1 MNFPF
6 AASPRSQSSLA
17 VALALAFAIP
27 SLPAE
32 PKPEA
37 APKPPQPDRVS
48 IDFVVGDQIR
58 RVVIELNASAAPK
71 TVANFKKLVQEG
83 FYNGLAV
90 HRAINH
96 YLVQMGD
103 PLTKDDSAKSNW
115 GTGSPGYT
123 VPAEIKL
130 KHERGSV
137 AMARLP
143 DSRNPSR
150 ASNGSQFYIAL
161 ADMSQLDGQYTVFGQ
176 VVRGLEHLDF
186 ISEQT
191 TDTNDMP
198 VSRIKITAQI
208 GEGEAKSSTAE
219 VLAQSAETLTKGAT
233 SLTKGASSLT
243 KGAVSAASQG
253 VRAAGAVVKDAD
265 KVIPKIDLP
274 KVPFL
279 GGKSGE
285 ATDTGAQTSE
295 TMPPSAPAASTTS
308 ASPTPSQEVILEE
321 VPAEGETKE
330 KRLKL
335 PSLPKFR
342 KPDGSAFRDP
352 VPSAELIPTSS
363 AAAVKPAAPA
373 QPAPTPVAPAPA
385 PASAPAP
392 VKTPAAA
399 PPAVPDTAAAPA
411 PTQPPAPGEAPIIA
425 ADVEKERVSVP
436 VDPKAPKEKRFLGKV
451 ITRFW

>member
-1 MNFPF
+1 MNVPRIAFPGSLSAIALTF
-6 AASPRSQSSLA
+6 ALVSLTA
-17 VALALAFAIP
+17 
-27 SLPAE
+27 AE
-32 PKPEA
+32 PKPGS
-37 APKPPQPDRVS
+37 APKPQPDRVS
-48 IDFVVGDQIR
+48 LDFVVGDRVR
-58 RVVIELNASAAPK
+58 RVVLELDAAAAPQ

-83 FYNGLAV
+83 FYDGLAV

-103 PLTKDDSAKSNW
+103 PLTKDNDAKGNW

-130 KHERGSV
+130 KHQRGAV

-143 DSRNPSR
+143 DGRNPSR

-161 ADMSQLDGQYTVFGQ
+161 ADMSQLDGQYTVFGS
-176 VVRGLEHLDF
+176 VVSGIEHLDF

-198 VSRIKITAQI
+198 VQRIKMSAQI
-208 GEGEAKSSTAE
+208 GEGEAKSAPVE
-219 VLAQSAETLTKGAT
+219 VLAQGAETLTKGAT
-233 SLTKGASSLT
+233 SLTKGAGSLT

-253 VRAAGAVVKDAD
+253 VRAAGAAVKDVD

-274 KVPFL
+274 KVPFI
-279 GGKSGE
+279 GAKSTEPAPRQGGE
-285 ATDTGAQTSE
+285 ATS
-295 TMPPSAPAASTTS
+295 MPPAAQ
-308 ASPTPSQEVILEE
+308 PEEVILEE
-321 VPAEGETKE
+321 VPAGEEPKE

-352 VPSAELIPTSS
+352 VPSAELIPTSAT
-363 AAAVKPAAPA
+363 AALPPSPNPVL
-373 QPAPTPVAPAPA
+373 PAPSAVAMPAPAPA
-385 PASAPAP
+385 PAEVTPPIVSGDVPTQGASAPTDA
-392 VKTPAAA
+392 
-399 PPAVPDTAAAPA
+399 
-411 PTQPPAPGEAPIIA
+411 
-425 ADVEKERVSVP
+425 
-436 VDPKAPKEKRFLGKV
+436 KAPKEKRFLGKV

>member
-1 MNFPF
+1 MNVPSAAFPG
-6 AASPRSQSSLA
+6 SLSSL
-17 VALALAFAIP
+17 ALALAFAISSP
-27 SLPAE
+27 LTAAD

-37 APKPPQPDRVS
+37 APKSPQPDRVS
-48 IDFVVGDQIR
+48 IDFVVGDKVR
-58 RVVIELNASAAPK
+58 RVVIELNASAAPQ
-71 TVANFKKLVQEG
+71 TVANFKKLVQDG

-103 PLTKDDSAKSNW
+103 PLTKDESARSNW

-130 KHERGSV
+130 KHERGAV

-198 VSRIKITAQI
+198 VNRIKITALI
-208 GEGEAKSSTAE
+208 GEGEAKSAPVE
-219 VLAQSAETLTKGAT
+219 ALAHGAETLTKGAG
-233 SLTKGASSLT
+233 SLTKGAM
-243 KGAVSAASQG
+243 SAASQG

-279 GGKSGE
+279 GGRSE
-285 ATDTGAQTSE
+285 PAPDATAQAGAGS
-295 TMPPSAPAASTTS
+295 PPPPAAPSASATPA
-308 ASPTPSQEVILEE
+308 PPMQSQEVILEE
-321 VPAEGETKE
+321 VPAEGEAKE

-363 AAAVKPAAPA
+363 TAAIRPPAPA
-373 QPAPTPVAPAPA
+373 PVMPVAPAPA
-385 PASAPAP
+385 PVSVPAPATAKAPAKPAPVASTSPASAPAP
-392 VKTPAAA
+392 APARPAA
-399 PPAVPDTAAAPA
+399 
-411 PTQPPAPGEAPIIA
+411 QGESPVIESNG
-425 ADVEKERVSVP
+425 EKERVSVP

>member
-1 MNFPF
+1 MNVSCAAIPGSLSSF
-6 AASPRSQSSLA
+6 ALIF
-17 VALALAFAIP
+17 ALALA
-27 SLPAE
+27 SLTAAE

-37 APKPPQPDRVS
+37 SAKAQPDRVS
-48 IDFVVGDQIR
+48 LDFVVGDRVR
-58 RVVIELNASAAPK
+58 RVVIELDAGAAPK

-83 FYNGLAV
+83 FYDGLAV

-103 PLTKDDSAKSNW
+103 PLTKDDSAKGNW

-123 VPAEIKL
+123 LPAEIKL
-130 KHERGSV
+130 GHARGAV

-161 ADMSQLDGQYTVFGQ
+161 AEMPQLDGQYTVFGH
-176 VVRGLEHLDF
+176 VLSGIEHLDF
-186 ISEQT
+186 ITEQT

-198 VSRIKITAQI
+198 VQRIKLSAQI
-208 GEGEAKSSTAE
+208 GEGEAKSAPVE
-219 VLAQSAETLTKGAT
+219 ALAQGAGTLTKGAT
-233 SLTKGASSLT
+233 SLT

-253 VRAAGAVVKDAD
+253 VRAAGAVVKDVD

-279 GGKSGE
+279 GGKASGE
-285 ATDTGAQTSE
+285 AEAAKPADGAAPTE
-295 TMPPSAPAASTTS
+295 PGMPQPPPAAK
-308 ASPTPSQEVILEE
+308 PQEVILEE
-321 VPAEGETKE
+321 VPAEAGPKE

-352 VPSAELIPTSS
+352 IPSDELIPTSS
-363 AAAVKPAAPA
+363 TASLPAAPK
-373 QPAPTPVAPAPA
+373 PAPAPA
-385 PASAPAP
+385 PT
-392 VKTPAAA
+392 VRAA
-399 PPAVPDTAAAPA
+399 PPFPAAVPPVPVTASSTSAPDPAPA
-411 PTQPPAPGEAPIIA
+411 VPPQIQSAPPTVPGQAPETDPEPP
-425 ADVEKERVSVP
+425 RQ
-436 VDPKAPKEKRFLGKV
+436 KRIFGKV